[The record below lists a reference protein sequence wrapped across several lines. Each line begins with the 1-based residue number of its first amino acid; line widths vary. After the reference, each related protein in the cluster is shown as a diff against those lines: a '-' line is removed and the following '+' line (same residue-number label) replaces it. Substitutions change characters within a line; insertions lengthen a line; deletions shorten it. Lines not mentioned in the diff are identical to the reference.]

1 MRLGAIS
8 LPAAYLYTA
17 LFQTRAAPSQN
28 SKHAIQHFFK
38 IIFELWIFL
47 LVFMDNLPGNPSK
60 KSISDGQTDQKGYP
74 HPSRMVRVS

>member
-8 LPAAYLYTA
+8 LSAAYLYTA
-17 LFQTRAAPSQN
+17 LFQTRATPSQN

-38 IIFELWIFL
+38 IILELWIFL

-60 KSISDGQTDQKGYP
+60 KSLSYGQTDQKGYP
-74 HPSRMVRVS
+74 HPSFMVRVS